1 MAKNAVAKTEEPKV
15 PTETGTPDYMKQ
27 YGTAGMENIGAEDV
41 ETPRVSL
48 LQALS
53 PEVEKFGAKQG
64 NFWHSILEED
74 LGPSLD
80 MVMVY
85 VEKTA
90 VLWRPRVE
98 GGGILARQ
106 VGNRWEPSNQ
116 KFEVNVGGRTVI
128 WDTKGSVAESRL
140 LDWGSSM
147 PGDPRSLPAATAMI
161 NLIMY
166 FPDRPDASPALM
178 TFSKTALKPV
188 QKALSV
194 LKIGGKPSFGM
205 HFTLSSEKTS
215 NTKGSFF
222 VPKFTIN
229 GVSTQEE
236 CQQYFELQKVFS
248 GRVIGVS
255 EQHTSEGDDAGAG
268 IDTGK
273 F

>member
-1 MAKNAVAKTEEPKV
+1 MAKKEVAKIETPKA
-15 PTETGTPDYMKQ
+15 PAETGTPDYMKK
-27 YGTAGMENIGAEDV
+27 YGTAGMEHINASDV

-53 PEVEKFGAKQG
+53 PEVEKFSAKQG
-64 NFWHSILEED
+64 HFWHSILEED

-85 VEKTA
+85 VDKTA

-106 VGNRWEPSNQ
+106 SGDRWEPSNT
-116 KFEVNVGGRTVI
+116 KFEVNVGGRTVV
-128 WDTKGSVAESRL
+128 WDTKNSVAESRL

-147 PGDPRSLPAATAMI
+147 PGDPRSNPAATAMI

-188 QKALSV
+188 QRALSV
-194 LKIGGKPSFGM
+194 IKIGGKPSFGV

-215 NTKGSFF
+215 NAKGTFF
-222 VPKFTIN
+222 IPKFTLG
-229 GVSTQEE
+229 GVSSEEE
-236 CQQYFELQKVFS
+236 CERYYELQKAFAT
-248 GRVIGVS
+248 RTIGI
-255 EQHTSEGDDAGAG
+255 EEPHDEGGDSN
-268 IDTGK
+268 IDTKK

>member
-1 MAKNAVAKTEEPKV
+1 MAKNAVAKKEDAPVAST
-15 PTETGTPDYMKQ
+15 TGNPDYMSK
-27 YGTAGMENIGAEDV
+27 YGTAGMENIDASDV

-53 PEVEKFGAKQG
+53 PEVEKFSAKQG

-80 MVMVY
+80 IVMVY
-85 VEKTA
+85 VDKTA
-90 VLWRPRVE
+90 VLWRPRAE

-106 VGNRWEPSNQ
+106 VGNRWEPSDT
-116 KFEVNVGGRTVI
+116 KFEVTVGGRTVI

-147 PGDPRSLPAATAMI
+147 PGDPRSNPAATAMI

-188 QKALSV
+188 QKALAA
-194 LKIGGKPSFGM
+194 LKIGGKPSFGL
-205 HFTLSSEKTS
+205 HFKLSSEKTS
-215 NTKGSFF
+215 NTKGTFF
-222 VPKFTIN
+222 VPKFTVN
-229 GVSTQEE
+229 GLSTEEE
-236 CQQYFELQKVFS
+236 CERFFELQKVFAN
-248 GRVIGVS
+248 RTIGVQ
-255 EQHTSEGDDAGAG
+255 EPEDVGGDSN
-268 IDTGK
+268 IDTNK